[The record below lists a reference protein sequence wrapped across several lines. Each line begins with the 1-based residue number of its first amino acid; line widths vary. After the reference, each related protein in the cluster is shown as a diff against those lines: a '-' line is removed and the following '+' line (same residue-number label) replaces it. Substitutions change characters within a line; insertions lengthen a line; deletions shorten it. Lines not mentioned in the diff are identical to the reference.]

1 MDRLRQIVF
10 GPKSD
15 VAVDAELL
23 LATEID
29 RAHLVMLAEA
39 GIVPP
44 QGPSAILWEINL
56 LRATDFAPLRG
67 CSAPRGLYILYE
79 NYLIGKLGAG
89 IGGILQTARS
99 RNDLKATLQYM
110 RLRQPVRNLVREA
123 LRFQAVLLGRARR
136 FADITMPA
144 YTHYQAALPITYG
157 HYLSGIASALDRHI
171 GALMRHADDLAQCP
185 LGAGA
190 VGGTSFP
197 IDPTRTAELLGFR
210 KSVRNSVDAVASRDV
225 VLRLLAEC
233 GILGILLSRVAT
245 DLLQWMTQE
254 FSFLD
259 LPDALVGRSSMM
271 PQKRNPF
278 FLEHVQGRHT
288 TAIGAFV
295 AAATAMQAK
304 PFTNSIS
311 VGTEAVDHIWKA
323 LEHVSE
329 SLVLL
334 RTVTA
339 AAHPRPDNM
348 RDRAVKG
355 YTEATEL
362 ANRLV
367 ARKGLPFRTAY
378 DMVGDLVNRAH
389 STHEPL
395 AEVAA
400 AAFGQDSELTG
411 GLQPQS
417 ISKASRYGGGPGAT
431 MECVAELHRLW
442 TCHMKCNAQW
452 AHDWRRAEVLLNEA
466 VQKLMN
472 ATKTQRSAPVELIIS
487 EP

>member
-10 GPKSD
+10 GPESD
-15 VAVDAELL
+15 GAVDAELP

-29 RAHLVMLAEA
+29 RAHLVMLTEA
-39 GIVPP
+39 GIVPQP
-44 QGPSAILWEINL
+44 QACAILREISH
-56 LRATDFAPLRG
+56 LRAADFAPLRG

-79 NYLIGKLGAG
+79 NYLINKLGAG
-89 IGGILQTARS
+89 TGGILQTARS
-99 RNDLKATLQYM
+99 RNDLKATLLYM
-110 RLRQPVRNLVREA
+110 RLRQPVHNLLRET
-123 LRFQAVLLGRARR
+123 LRLQAVLLRRARR
-136 FADITMPA
+136 FADVTMPA

-157 HYLSGIASALDRHI
+157 HYLAGIASALDRHI
-171 GALMRHADDLAQCP
+171 NALMRHTDDLAQCP

-190 VGGTSFP
+190 IGGTSFP
-197 IDPTRTAELLGFR
+197 IDTARTAALLGFR
-210 KSVRNSVDAVASRDV
+210 KSVRNSIDAVASRDV

-233 GILGILLSRVAT
+233 GILGILLSRAAT

-288 TAIGAFV
+288 TAIGGFV
-295 AAATAMQAK
+295 AAAAAMQAK

-334 RTVTA
+334 RTVIA
-339 AAHPRPDNM
+339 AARPRPGNM
-348 RDRAVKG
+348 CDRAVQG

-362 ANRLV
+362 AKRLV
-367 ARKGLPFRTAY
+367 TGKGLPFRTAY
-378 DMVGDLVNRAH
+378 DMVGDLVKRAH
-389 STHEPL
+389 SAHEPL
-395 AEVAA
+395 AAVAA
-400 AAFGQDSELTG
+400 ASFGRASELCA

-417 ISKASRYGGGPGAT
+417 IARASRYGGGPGAT
-431 MECVAELHRLW
+431 MECVLELHSLW
-442 TCHMKCNAQW
+442 TGHMKCNAQQ
-452 AHDWRRAEVLLNEA
+452 ARDWRRAGVLLHEA
-466 VQKLMN
+466 VQHLMN
-472 ATKTQRSAPVELIIS
+472 AAQTQRSLPVELLIS
-487 EP
+487 KP